1 VNVGADDPGVF
12 SLSNLTGSLPTLFS
26 KGQAVTYAVT
36 DSGDAD
42 ALLDTLTATAGGRT
56 VFTLQVNPNGSWA
69 FDLDDQLDHV
79 DDDLNTENT
88 ALRTNLAGTASVA
101 SIDFSSIVQV
111 TDYDGDTVA
120 PLLAGDFA
128 VTVEDDIP
136 VINSISN
143 IVGFNTGAPLT
154 GVYDFKL
161 GSDEPSNTAVDGV
174 ILQSVT
180 GTTSGGRAI
189 VASNPAPSVT
199 WQSETDTSVVYAFSF
214 DYFTSQA
221 PSTLTN
227 TATGT
232 VTFNKLD
239 GTYVFD
245 LASPINGS
253 TTFSTS
259 DVAGL
264 ITYNTG
270 GNNSPEI
277 TVKEYTADFV
287 GVLYARTTDGGSGA
301 GDDMNA
307 GGDHTFTAGEVFNSV
322 QDAYIN
328 VSTSTLG
335 ADSDTLQPEEV
346 LNFDFF
352 ADNPVVPASPSGTQN
367 NPVSTPGAAINTST
381 PRAYADTVNITLAQ
395 INISGQDDV
404 AILLKLQKPGT
415 NDTTTRLLLANSASD
430 YVAVGANH
438 VVTIG
443 TDDYD
448 FAGGYRIYGVQVLA
462 STGNV
467 TDGTNEAFELSD
479 GPDAGT
485 TQHDAVSLT
494 AGGGTYADSS
504 DNDVLKIVKIE
515 VTVSLPS
522 DADLQFAGT
531 LIDADG
537 DSAGNFNFGVH
548 LEGDSN
554 VLAGGA
560 GSDYLNGTAAANT
573 MSGGAGADFMAG
585 GAGADEF
592 QFASGASGITL
603 ATADTILDF
612 ATGVD
617 KIATSKAAGNATIAD
632 GGALADFT
640 AFVAAAD
647 AVLNGGA
654 GVNDI
659 YVAYNA
665 AASGN
670 AWAVV
675 DENDS
680 GAVDAGDTLI
690 VLTGINTGGE
700 IAAADFI

>member
-1 VNVGADDPGVF
+1 
-12 SLSNLTGSLPTLFS
+12 
-26 KGQAVTYAVT
+26 
-36 DSGDAD
+36 
-42 ALLDTLTATAGGRT
+42 
-56 VFTLQVNPNGSWA
+56 
-69 FDLDDQLDHV
+69 
-79 DDDLNTENT
+79 
-88 ALRTNLAGTASVA
+88 
-101 SIDFSSIVQV
+101 
-111 TDYDGDTVA
+111 
-120 PLLAGDFA
+120 
-128 VTVEDDIP
+128 
-136 VINSISN
+136 
-143 IVGFNTGAPLT
+143 
-154 GVYDFKL
+154 
-161 GSDEPSNTAVDGV
+161 VDGV
-174 ILQSVT
+174 ILQSVA
-180 GTTSGGRAI
+180 GTTSGGRPI

-199 WQSETDTSVVYAFSF
+199 WQSENDTSVTFAFSF
-214 DYFTSQA
+214 DYFINQA

-239 GTYVFD
+239 GTYVLD

-259 DVAGL
+259 DVEGL

-287 GVLYARTTDGGSGA
+287 GVLYARTTDGGNGA

-328 VSTSTLG
+328 VGTSTLG

-346 LNFDFF
+346 LNFDFY
-352 ADNPVVPASPSGTQN
+352 ADNPVVPASPSGTQD

-381 PRAYADTVNITLAQ
+381 PRAYADTVSITLSQ
-395 INISGQDDV
+395 ININGQDDV

-430 YVAVGANH
+430 YVVVGANH

-448 FAGGYRIYGVQVLA
+448 YAGGYRIYGVQVLA

-467 TDGTNEAFELSD
+467 TDGSNEAFELSD

-485 TQHDAVSLT
+485 TQHDVVSLT
-494 AGGGTYADSS
+494 SGGGTYADSS
-504 DNDVLKIVKIE
+504 DNDVLKIVKID
-515 VTVSLPS
+515 VTVSLPA
-522 DADLQFAGT
+522 DADLQFTGT

-537 DSAGNFNFGVH
+537 DSAGNFNFAVH
-548 LEGDSN
+548 LEGDSG
-554 VLAGGA
+554 VLTGGA
-560 GSDYLNGTAAANT
+560 GSDYLNGTAAAETLN
-573 MSGGAGADFMAG
+573 GGAGADIMAG
-585 GAGADEF
+585 AAGADVF
-592 QFASGASGITL
+592 QFASGDSGITL

-612 ATGVD
+612 LTAVD
-617 KIATSKAAGNATIAD
+617 TIATSKVAGNATIAS
-632 GGALADFT
+632 GAGLADFA
-640 AFVAAAD
+640 AFVSAAD
-647 AVLNGGA
+647 GVLTAGA
-654 GVNDI
+654 GTNDI
-659 YVAYNA
+659 YAAYDA
-665 AASGN
+665 AGSGN

-680 GAVDAGDTLI
+680 GSVDAGDTLI
-690 VLTGINTGGE
+690 VLSGINAAGE
-700 IAAADFI
+700 IAATDFV